1 MAIFQAA
8 GQAPV
13 TKLNVNSLDSGRAS
27 SLAHSFKTRAG
38 IPSWP
43 VALDGTSFR
52 SAAFTAATLKWTVW
66 VC

>member
-1 MAIFQAA
+1 MAIFHAA

-27 SLAHSFKTRAG
+27 LLAHSFKTRAG

-43 VALDGTSFR
+43 VGLDGTSFR
-52 SAAFTAATLKWTVW
+52 SAAFTAA
-66 VC
+66 